1 MQARARGVLQEDRE
15 SERRFHRPR
24 RAFDEDDVAP
34 RDPAF
39 QCLVQA
45 FDEGAPGTMKSSLGF
60 SILLQNAARAALH
73 CLYLSLEERGSS
85 LLKQMGSL
93 GLHLEVPKGSLVVLD
108 PRTATNLLGEK
119 KDWLEGL
126 RQGIQSV
133 KDQRGLDLIVIDS
146 LEALEVLAKFKDRR
160 REVYRL
166 VQGAPRRGA
175 SGTMKSSLAYYVL
188 YHNALAG
195 SPGLYVTLE
204 QTAAGL
210 LEHVAGLGLK
220 ATSVSEALPILDLSR
235 GREYLEEMVS
245 KVGSMSENAA
255 PRGEALLAVLKAKI
269 FELRMKRNFRLLAID
284 SWDAL
289 ELVLEFD
296 DRRAETFGFF
306 EWLRDLGVTSLLISE
321 EPALEA
327 PPTAL
332 EEEFLADG
340 IIHLRLEPVTE
351 TAFQRRVQ
359 CVKMRSVNQDSDDH
373 TLLYENGRFEVA
385 RAIG

>member
-1 MQARARGVLQEDRE
+1 MARPLVKTHIRG
-15 SERRFHRPR
+15 
-24 RAFDEDDVAP
+24 FDDDV
-34 RDPAF
+34 
-39 QCLVQA
+39 L
-45 FDEGAPGTMKSSLGF
+45 
-60 SILLQNAARAALH
+60 
-73 CLYLSLEERGSS
+73 RGGIP
-85 LLKQMGSL
+85 QG
-93 GLHLEVPKGSLVVLD
+93 HVVL
-108 PRTATNLLGEK
+108 
-119 KDWLEGL
+119 
-126 RQGIQSV
+126 V
-133 KDQRGLDLIVIDS
+133 
-146 LEALEVLAKFKDRR
+146 
-160 REVYRL
+160 
-166 VQGAPRRGA
+166 RGA

-188 YHNALAG
+188 YHNALEGA
-195 SPGLYVTLE
+195 PGLYVTLE

-210 LEHVAGLGLK
+210 LEHVAALGLK
-220 ATSVSEALPILDLSR
+220 ATAVSEALPILDLSR

-245 KVGSMSENAA
+245 KVGSMAETTA

-269 FELRMKRNFRLLAID
+269 FELRKKRNFRLLAID

-289 ELVLEFD
+289 ELVLEFA

-340 IIHLRLEPVTE
+340 ILHLRLEPVTE
-351 TAFQRRVQ
+351 TSFQRRVQ

-373 TLLYENGRFEVA
+373 TLLFENGRFEVA